1 MESRS
6 IARELAL
13 LGMSQLSDHSRAG
26 GDRELEKNLAV
37 RSQTLDKLLNAAIQ
51 TLSSDAKEALEVASG
66 ELQRGS
72 RQLLES
78 ETRASEVSSAR
89 AMVNEAIELTQT
101 AINRLGTTLE
111 LPAFIQLA
119 NQTEVQTYARQ
130 LLTHWSQSLSEI
142 DAQLDAAMVGW
153 NVRRLARIDR
163 DMLRIATI
171 DILYLGVPKRVA
183 IDEAIKMAK
192 RYSDDEGY
200 RFINGVMR
208 RLTERL
214 DEQRRGLAAGT
225 ADKADKV
232 NS

>member
-1 MESRS
+1 MQSRS

-13 LGMSQLSDHSRAG
+13 LGMSQLSDHNRA
-26 GDRELEKNLAV
+26 DHSRELKKNLTA
-37 RSQTLDKLLNAAIQ
+37 RSQPLDKLLDAAIQ

-78 ETRASEVSSAR
+78 ETRASEVSSAQ
-89 AMVNEAIELTQT
+89 AMVEEAIELTRT
-101 AINRLGTTLE
+101 AINRLGTALE

-130 LLTHWSQSLSEI
+130 LLAHWTQNLSEI

-171 DILYLGVPKRVA
+171 DILYLGIPKSVA

-214 DEQRRGLAAGT
+214 DEQRRGLE
-225 ADKADKV
+225 ADTV